1 LSVGSCRI
9 HAQYGLA
16 HEPGRT
22 NPGSVRSSCAISFF
36 QRSVRENPVMPPRT
50 RTTAALPLKDID
62 NMPARAATRTGKAG
76 ARSSG
81 RDLEQSLASLTVKVD
96 DLTAGKAVVSKK
108 LEALGASL
116 KRNLQG
122 NLSHVVFVREKG
134 QEERDAK
141 RLQHVLAYKRQH
153 SPALEVVSVGWVEA
167 CEKAGSWVGEA
178 GYRLDDEGVEGKK
191 RGVPPRLVVGAGEGG
206 HDRKKVR
213 RAGSSKALTPR
224 AMETLVMDEDK
235 LDSSRRLRAR
245 GGGFREAAAVVEK
258 KENKK
263 DSKRDTKKDTKKGV
277 TRATRGAG
285 KKRAATAVEIDDED
299 ALETSL
305 EERVSR
311 RVSAGGEKKKKGSM
325 ENKANIKK
333 AAKAE
338 KKAQP
343 AVRFSTRCLT
353 VYPERPVKLDKTLP
367 EGPVEAKKILKA
379 TAGGAHAPI
388 PEIKRVESPWGTPQ
402 TTSRLPVGVIGNL
415 DLRTVSKAN
424 VRDATASTRKLI
436 KEVPSPWSVV
446 RVYDSNVPRDTPGSV
461 GGGGTGGPRRSL
473 LGGGLQ
479 AQTPMSSQPL
489 RMNRAQVQSLRM
501 SIQRHERAG
510 NPSQNGSQNASP
522 NPSPL
527 VLMGGA
533 KKSGLGVGPSGLGPL
548 GAGQQPPVISSQ
560 VPPMFAD
567 DVVTQEV
574 VPAVERD
581 AAEED
586 GEVNDG
592 DVNDEYGTQVT
603 ESPADKRGVP
613 TQEPAAPVQP
623 TQEASL
629 FSKEPTIYYTAQDAA
644 TQATQGLMSQQ
655 MTQPLTAANI
665 SQLQAAM
672 QPPPPRLSQEILTIP
687 TPSQI
692 SVVSD
697 EETEAPDKAV
707 LPSAPT
713 TQPSLPC
720 SQETSTQ
727 PDAKTGTIAFTSV
740 SQSVLESCKVASA
753 SLPGLTLWS
762 NTSRKSASAPITH
775 LIIGDNRRY
784 VSIPP

>member
-1 LSVGSCRI
+1 
-9 HAQYGLA
+9 
-16 HEPGRT
+16 
-22 NPGSVRSSCAISFF
+22 
-36 QRSVRENPVMPPRT
+36 MPPRT

-108 LEALGASL
+108 LEALGASV

>member
-1 LSVGSCRI
+1 
-9 HAQYGLA
+9 
-16 HEPGRT
+16 
-22 NPGSVRSSCAISFF
+22 
-36 QRSVRENPVMPPRT
+36 
-50 RTTAALPLKDID
+50 
-62 NMPARAATRTGKAG
+62 MPARAATRTGKAG

-81 RDLEQSLASLTVKVD
+81 RDLKQSLASLSVKVD

-108 LEALGASL
+108 LEALGASV

-141 RLQHVLAYKRQH
+141 RLKHVLAYKRQQC
-153 SPALEVVSVGWVEA
+153 PALEVVSVGWVEA
-167 CEKAGSWVGEA
+167 CEKAGSRVEEA
-178 GYRLDDEGVEGKK
+178 GYRLDDDGVEGKK
-191 RGVPPRLVVGAGEGG
+191 RGVPPRLVVEAGEGG

-258 KENKK
+258 KGNKK
-263 DSKRDTKKDTKKGV
+263 MEKKEKMEKENTKGV
-277 TRATRGAG
+277 KRATRGGG
-285 KKRAATAVEIDDED
+285 KKRAATAVEEDVEIDDED

-311 RVSAGGEKKKKGSM
+311 RVSAGGEKKKKGSV

-367 EGPVEAKKILKA
+367 EGPVETKKILKA

-501 SIQRHERAG
+501 SIQRHERGG

-581 AAEED
+581 VAEED
-586 GEVNDG
+586 GEVNDEVNGDG

-603 ESPADKRGVP
+603 ESPADKRGMP

-629 FSKEPTIYYTAQDAA
+629 VSKEPTIYYTAQDAA

-753 SLPGLTLWS
+753 SLQGFTLWS

>member
-1 LSVGSCRI
+1 
-9 HAQYGLA
+9 
-16 HEPGRT
+16 
-22 NPGSVRSSCAISFF
+22 
-36 QRSVRENPVMPPRT
+36 M
-50 RTTAALPLKDID
+50 
-62 NMPARAATRTGKAG
+62 
-76 ARSSG
+76 
-81 RDLEQSLASLTVKVD
+81 
-96 DLTAGKAVVSKK
+96 
-108 LEALGASL
+108 
-116 KRNLQG
+116 
-122 NLSHVVFVREKG
+122 
-134 QEERDAK
+134 
-141 RLQHVLAYKRQH
+141 
-153 SPALEVVSVGWVEA
+153 
-167 CEKAGSWVGEA
+167 
-178 GYRLDDEGVEGKK
+178 
-191 RGVPPRLVVGAGEGG
+191 
-206 HDRKKVR
+206 
-213 RAGSSKALTPR
+213 
-224 AMETLVMDEDK
+224 
-235 LDSSRRLRAR
+235 
-245 GGGFREAAAVVEK
+245 REAAVVVEK
-258 KENKK
+258 KGNKK
-263 DSKRDTKKDTKKGV
+263 REKKEKENTKGEK
-277 TRATRGAG
+277 RATRGVG
-285 KKRAATAVEIDDED
+285 KKRAATAVEEDVEIDNED

-311 RVSAGGEKKKKGSM
+311 RVSAGGEKKKKGSV

-353 VYPERPVKLDKTLP
+353 VYPDRPVKLDKTLR
-367 EGPVEAKKILKA
+367 EGPVETKKILKA

-501 SIQRHERAG
+501 NRAQVQSLRMSIQRHERGG

-533 KKSGLGVGPSGLGPL
+533 KKSGLAVGPSGLGPL

-574 VPAVERD
+574 APAVERD
-581 AAEED
+581 VAEED
-586 GEVNDG
+586 GEVNDEVNGDG

-603 ESPADKRGVP
+603 ESPADKRGMP

-629 FSKEPTIYYTAQDAA
+629 VSKEPTIYYTAQDAA

-697 EETEAPDKAV
+697 EETEALDKAV

>member
-1 LSVGSCRI
+1 
-9 HAQYGLA
+9 
-16 HEPGRT
+16 
-22 NPGSVRSSCAISFF
+22 
-36 QRSVRENPVMPPRT
+36 M
-50 RTTAALPLKDID
+50 K
-62 NMPARAATRTGKAG
+62 
-76 ARSSG
+76 
-81 RDLEQSLASLTVKVD
+81 
-96 DLTAGKAVVSKK
+96 
-108 LEALGASL
+108 
-116 KRNLQG
+116 
-122 NLSHVVFVREKG
+122 
-134 QEERDAK
+134 
-141 RLQHVLAYKRQH
+141 
-153 SPALEVVSVGWVEA
+153 
-167 CEKAGSWVGEA
+167 
-178 GYRLDDEGVEGKK
+178 
-191 RGVPPRLVVGAGEGG
+191 
-206 HDRKKVR
+206 
-213 RAGSSKALTPR
+213 
-224 AMETLVMDEDK
+224 
-235 LDSSRRLRAR
+235 
-245 GGGFREAAAVVEK
+245 
-258 KENKK
+258 
-263 DSKRDTKKDTKKGV
+263 
-277 TRATRGAG
+277 RATRGVG
-285 KKRAATAVEIDDED
+285 KKRAATAVEEDVEIDNED

-311 RVSAGGEKKKKGSM
+311 RVSAGGEKKKKGSV

-367 EGPVEAKKILKA
+367 EGPVETKKILKA

-501 SIQRHERAG
+501 NRAQVQSLRMSIQRHERGG

-533 KKSGLGVGPSGLGPL
+533 KKSGLAVGPSGLGPL

-581 AAEED
+581 VAEED
-586 GEVNDG
+586 GEVNDEVNGDG

-603 ESPADKRGVP
+603 ESPADKRGMP

-629 FSKEPTIYYTAQDAA
+629 VSKEPTIYYTAQDAA

>member
-1 LSVGSCRI
+1 MSVGSCRI

-108 LEALGASL
+108 LEALGASV